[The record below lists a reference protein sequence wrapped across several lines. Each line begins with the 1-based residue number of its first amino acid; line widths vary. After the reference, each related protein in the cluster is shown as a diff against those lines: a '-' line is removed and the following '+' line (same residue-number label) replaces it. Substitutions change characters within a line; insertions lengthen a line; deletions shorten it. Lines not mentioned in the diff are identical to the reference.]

1 MIKLA
6 VRVVLLTIIL
16 EGAALFFAGEVIL
29 TTLILITIALTVT
42 AIALESRPT
51 EDSAVEEL

>member
-16 EGAALFFAGEVIL
+16 EGAALFFAGEVVV
-29 TTLILITIALTVT
+29 TTLILVTIALTVT
-42 AIALESRPT
+42 AIALESRPV
-51 EDSAVEEL
+51 EDSAAEEL

>member
-29 TTLILITIALTVT
+29 TTLILVTIALTVA
-42 AIALESRPT
+42 AIALDSRPT
-51 EDSAVEEL
+51 EDSAIEEL

>member
-6 VRVVLLTIIL
+6 VRVVVLTIVL

-51 EDSAVEEL
+51 EDSAIEEL

>member
-6 VRVVLLTIIL
+6 VRVVILTIIL

-42 AIALESRPT
+42 AIALENRPT
-51 EDSAVEEL
+51 EDSAIEEL

>member
-6 VRVVLLTIIL
+6 VRVVVLTIVL
-16 EGAALFFAGEVIL
+16 EGAALIFAGEVIL

-51 EDSAVEEL
+51 EDSAIEEL

>member
-6 VRVVLLTIIL
+6 IRVVLLTIIL
-16 EGAALFFAGEVIL
+16 EGASLFFAGEVVL
-29 TTLILITIALTVT
+29 TTLILFTIALTVT

-51 EDSAVEEL
+51 ADSATEEP

>member
-16 EGAALFFAGEVIL
+16 EGAALFFAGEVVV
-29 TTLILITIALTVT
+29 TTLIMVTIALTVT
-42 AIALESRPT
+42 AIALESRPR
-51 EDSAVEEL
+51 EDSVTEEL

>member
-6 VRVVLLTIIL
+6 VRVVLLTIVL

>member
-16 EGAALFFAGEVIL
+16 QGAALFFAGEAIL
-29 TTLILITIALTVT
+29 TTLILFTIALTVT

>member
-6 VRVVLLTIIL
+6 IRVVLLTVIL

-42 AIALESRPT
+42 AMALESRAT
-51 EDSAVEEL
+51 EDSPVEDL